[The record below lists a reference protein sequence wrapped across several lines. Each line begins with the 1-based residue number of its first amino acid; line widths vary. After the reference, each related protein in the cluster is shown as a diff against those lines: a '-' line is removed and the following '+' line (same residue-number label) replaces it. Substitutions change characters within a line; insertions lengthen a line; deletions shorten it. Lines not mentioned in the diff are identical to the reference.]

1 MTTLSKQTT
10 KIIIFFSIMTFV
22 TQITVS
28 CGSLSQNFIK
38 TGKLKLNGGMQEKAK
53 WDDSLIFDR
62 YSWFHELTLMYEV
75 MIADYNLRS
84 PFSNW
89 LSQSQKRSISECA
102 SFKILMVYT
111 LDSSKI
117 SKRSAMSSL
126 EKRGYKQ
133 ISISDF
139 KDSLRLHPDV
149 ENLSLQLYDI
159 YGYCKNTPP
168 LGTPIAVNV
177 PSYPEVLIK

>member
-1 MTTLSKQTT
+1 MFTRLFTLLTMLL
-10 KIIIFFSIMTFV
+10 FA
-22 TQITVS
+22 TQLATS

-53 WDDSLIFDR
+53 WTDSIIFNR

-75 MIADYNLRS
+75 MIADYNLKS

-89 LSQSQKRSISECA
+89 FSRSQKISISECS

-111 LDSSKI
+111 LDSGKI
-117 SKRSAMSSL
+117 SKRTVMSSL
-126 EKRGYKQ
+126 EREGYKQ

-139 KDSLRLHPDV
+139 KDSLQLHPDV

-159 YGYCKNTPP
+159 YGYCKKSTS
-168 LGTPIAVNV
+168 LSSPIAVNV

>member
-1 MTTLSKQTT
+1 MFTRILTL
-10 KIIIFFSIMTFV
+10 FV
-22 TQITVS
+22 SLILITQLATS

-53 WDDSLIFDR
+53 WNDSIIFDR
-62 YSWFHELTLMYEV
+62 YSWFHELTLIYEV
-75 MIADYNLRS
+75 MIADYKLKS

-89 LSQSQKRSISECA
+89 FSRSQKISISECN
-102 SFKILMVYT
+102 SFKILMIYT
-111 LDSSKI
+111 LNSAKI
-117 SKRSAMSSL
+117 SKRAAMSSL
-126 EKRGYKQ
+126 EREGYKQ
-133 ISISDF
+133 IAISDF

-159 YGYCKNTPP
+159 YGYCKKSPR
-168 LGTPIAVNV
+168 LGSPIAINV